1 MPDTSEPPH
10 TASDTHKSH
19 LARNCLFIAV
29 VGFALIIGAIALVSA
44 TAKKAVNEMQPTDHD
59 IEYIAGG
66 TAGTA
71 DITYATDGSVSMSTA
86 NGRPLPWDKKLA
98 IKGDFLNIY
107 TLTVQNMNFHSN
119 NATVTCE
126 IKVDGTSVKKGEGTG
141 PGAIADCSYTG

>member
-44 TAKKAVNEMQPTDHD
+44 TAKKAVNEMQPTDH
-59 IEYIAGG
+59 GG